1 MNDWQLISD
10 SACDLNADNFD
21 VGEIPF
27 ATVPL
32 KIIVGDREFIDLP
45 ATDPREML
53 TAIKSFPGASSSAC
67 PSPHA
72 FAEQFYK
79 AAHSIAVTITSGL
92 SGSYNCAVQ
101 AMNMVLDEHPE
112 KKIHVVDSRS
122 AAGSMVLILRRLKQL
137 IEQGIPFEEI
147 VSQIEGYRDSMKII
161 FSLATF
167 DNLVKNGR
175 MSRAAG
181 VLASALNIRAV
192 ATNTAEGVIEVI
204 EKARGEKRAIER
216 MVALMGRYKDMT
228 GKPVVITHCNNPGA
242 VQTMCE
248 LIKSTYGTEDSDIT
262 VLECACLT
270 SFYAG
275 DQGLLLSF

>member
-1 MNDWQLISD
+1 MNDWQLVSD
-10 SACDLNADNFD
+10 SSCDLNPDNFD
-21 VGEIPF
+21 TGAIPF
-27 ATVPL
+27 STVPL
-32 KIIVGDREFIDLP
+32 KILVGDQEFVDLP
-45 ATDPREML
+45 QTDPHEML
-53 TAIKSFPGASSSAC
+53 AAMKNFSGASSSAC
-67 PSPHA
+67 PSPYA
-72 FAEQFYK
+72 FAEQFLK
-79 AAHSIAVTITSGL
+79 AAHTIAVTITSGL

-122 AAGSMVLILRRLKQL
+122 AAGSMVLILRQLKLL

-147 VSQIEGYRDSMKII
+147 VRQIESYRDSMKIL

-204 EKARGEKRAIER
+204 EKPRGEKRAIER

-228 GKPVVITHCNNPGA
+228 GKPVVITHCNNPNA
-242 VQTMCE
+242 VKTMCD
-248 LIKSTYGTEDSDIT
+248 LIKSTYGTKDSDIT

-275 DQGLLLSF
+275 DKALLLSF

>member
-1 MNDWQLISD
+1 MNDWQLVSD
-10 SACDLNADNFD
+10 STCDLNPENFD
-21 VGEIPF
+21 TGDIPF
-27 ATVPL
+27 TTVPL
-32 KIIVGDREFIDLP
+32 KIIVGDREFVDLP
-45 ATDPREML
+45 KTDPHEML
-53 TAIKSFPGASSSAC
+53 AAMKHFSGASSSAC
-67 PSPHA
+67 PSPQA

-79 AAHSIAVTITSGL
+79 ATHTIAVTITSGL
-92 SGSYNCAVQ
+92 SGSYNCALQ
-101 AMNMVLDEHPE
+101 AMKMVLDEHPE

-122 AAGSMVLILRRLKQL
+122 TAGSMVLILRQIKKL

-147 VSQIEGYRDSMKII
+147 VHQIESYRDSMKII

-204 EKARGEKRAIER
+204 EKPRGEKRAVER

-242 VQTMCE
+242 VEKMCE
-248 LIKSTYGTEDSDIT
+248 LIKSTYGTKDADIT

-275 DQGLLLSF
+275 DQGLLLCF

>member
-1 MNDWQLISD
+1 MENWQLVAD
-10 SACDLNADNFD
+10 SSCDLNPESFD
-21 VGEIPF
+21 TGEISF

-32 KIIVGDREFIDLP
+32 KIIVGDKEFVDLP
-45 ATDPREML
+45 ETAVKEMF
-53 TAIKSFPGASSSAC
+53 AAMKAFAGAASSSC

-72 FAEQFYK
+72 FAEQFCK
-79 AAHSIAVTITSGL
+79 AAHTIAVTITSGL

-101 AMNMVLDEHPE
+101 AMNMVLDEHPD
-112 KKIHVVDSRS
+112 KKIHVIDSRS
-122 AAGSMVLILRRLKQL
+122 TAGSMVLILRQLKKL
-137 IEQGIPFEEI
+137 VEQGIPFDDI
-147 VSQIEGYRDSMKII
+147 VSQIESYRDSMKII
-161 FSLATF
+161 FSLANF

-181 VLASALNIRAV
+181 VLATALNIRAV

-204 EKARGEKRAIER
+204 EKPRGEKRAIER

-228 GKPVVITHCNNPGA
+228 GKPIVITHCNNPGA
-242 VQTMCE
+242 AKVMCD
-248 LIKSTYGTEDSDIT
+248 LIKHTYGTKDSDIT

>member
-1 MNDWQLISD
+1 MNDWQLIAD
-10 SACDLNADNFD
+10 SSCDLNAETFD
-21 VGEIPF
+21 TGEIPF

-32 KIIVGDREFIDLP
+32 KIIVGEREFVDLP
-45 ATDPREML
+45 GTDPREML
-53 TAIKSFPGASSSAC
+53 AASKRFPGPTTSAC

-79 AAHSIAVTITSGL
+79 AAQSIVVTITSGL

-122 AAGSMVLILRRLKQL
+122 TAGSMVLILRRLRQL
-137 IEQGIPFEEI
+137 IEQGIAFEEI
-147 VSQIEGYRDSMKII
+147 VSQIESYRDSMKIV

-181 VLASALNIRAV
+181 VFATALNIRAV

-204 EKARGEKRAIER
+204 EKVRGEKRAIER
-216 MVALMGRYKDMT
+216 MVALMGRYKEMAGT
-228 GKPVVITHCNNPGA
+228 PVVITHCNNLGA
-242 VQTMCE
+242 AERICE
-248 LIKSTYGTEDSDIT
+248 LIKSTYGTRDSDIT

-270 SFYAG
+270 AFYAG
-275 DQGLLLSF
+275 EQGLLLSF

>member
-1 MNDWQLISD
+1 MNDWQLIAD
-10 SACDLNADNFD
+10 SSCDLNADTFD
-21 VGEIPF
+21 TGEIPF

-45 ATDPREML
+45 ETDPHEML
-53 TAIKSFPGASSSAC
+53 AAIKSFAGAATSAC

-72 FAEQFYK
+72 FAEQFCK
-79 AAHSIAVTITSGL
+79 AAQSIAVTITSGL

-112 KKIHVVDSRS
+112 KKIHIVDSRS
-122 AAGSMVLILRRLKQL
+122 AAGSMVLLLRRLRQL
-137 IEQGIPFEEI
+137 IEQGIAFEEI
-147 VSQIEGYRDSMKII
+147 IKQIEGYRDSMKII

-181 VLASALNIRAV
+181 MFATALNIRAV
-192 ATNTAEGVIEVI
+192 ATNSAEGVIEVI
-204 EKARGEKRAIER
+204 EKVRGEKRAIER
-216 MVALMGRYKDMT
+216 MVALMGGYKDMVGT
-228 GKPVVITHCNNPGA
+228 PVVITHCNNAGA
-242 VQTMCE
+242 VKTMCE
-248 LIKSTYGTEDSDIT
+248 LIKSTYGTKDSDIT
-262 VLECACLT
+262 VLECTCLT

>member
-1 MNDWQLISD
+1 MENWQLVAD
-10 SACDLNADNFD
+10 SSCDLDPENFD
-21 VGEIPF
+21 TGEIPF

-32 KIIVGDREFIDLP
+32 KIIVGDKEFVDLP
-45 ATDPREML
+45 ETEVNQMFAAMKAFAGAAT
-53 TAIKSFPGASSSAC
+53 SSC

-72 FAEQFYK
+72 FAEQFCK
-79 AAHSIAVTITSGL
+79 AAHTIAVTITSGL

-101 AMNMVLDEHPE
+101 AMNMVLDEHPD

-122 AAGSMVLILRRLKQL
+122 TAGSMVLILRQLKKL
-137 IEQGIPFEEI
+137 VEQGIPFDDI
-147 VSQIEGYRDSMKII
+147 VRQIESYRDSMKII
-161 FSLATF
+161 FSLANF

-181 VLASALNIRAV
+181 VLATALNIRAV

-204 EKARGEKRAIER
+204 EKPRGEKRAIER

-242 VQTMCE
+242 VRIMCD
-248 LIKSTYGTEDSDIT
+248 LIKATYGTKDSDIT
-262 VLECACLT
+262 ILECACLT

>member
-1 MNDWQLISD
+1 MENWQLVAD
-10 SACDLNADNFD
+10 SSCDLKPESFD
-21 VGEIPF
+21 TGDIGF

-32 KIIVGDREFIDLP
+32 KIVVGEKEYIDLP
-45 ATDPREML
+45 ETDAKEML
-53 TAIKSFPGASSSAC
+53 AAMKAYSGASSSSC

-72 FAEQFYK
+72 FAEQFCK
-79 AAHSIAVTITSGL
+79 AAHTFAVTITSGL
-92 SGSYNCAVQ
+92 SGTYNCAIQ

-112 KKIHVVDSRS
+112 KKIHVIDSKS
-122 AAGSMVLILRRLKQL
+122 TAGSMVLILRQLKNL

-147 VSQIEGYRDSMKII
+147 VQQIESYRDSMKII

-192 ATNTAEGVIEVI
+192 ATNTDGVIEVV
-204 EKARGEKRAIER
+204 EKPRGEKRAIER
-216 MVALMGRYKDMT
+216 MVALMSKYKDMV
-228 GKPVVITHCNNPGA
+228 GKPVVITHCNNLSA
-242 VQTMCE
+242 AQSISD
-248 LIKSTYGTEDSDIT
+248 LIKSTYATNDIT
-262 VLECACLT
+262 ILECTCLT

-275 DQGLLLSF
+275 DKGLLLCF